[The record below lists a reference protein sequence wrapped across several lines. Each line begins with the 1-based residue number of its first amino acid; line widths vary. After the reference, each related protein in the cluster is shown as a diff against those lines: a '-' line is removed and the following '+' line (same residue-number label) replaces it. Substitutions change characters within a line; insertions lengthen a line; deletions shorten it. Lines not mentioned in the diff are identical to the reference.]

1 MSSPPRR
8 ALIVID
14 VQNEYVSGRL
24 RIEHPPVETSL
35 AHIGR
40 AIDTARAAGIPVIVV
55 QNNAPETAPIFALGS
70 HGWQLHRVVA
80 ARPHDHRIEKT
91 LPSAF
96 AQTDLAEWLERHAID
111 TLTVAGYM
119 THNCDA
125 STIVDAVHRG
135 LTCEFL
141 VDATGAVPYAN
152 DAGSASAEEIHR
164 VFSVVLHS
172 RFAAVVTTDTWI
184 AAARALQPLTRG
196 NIFASNQHALATRG
210 DAAEKAA

>member
-1 MSSPPRR
+1 MTQPPRR

-24 RIEHPPVETSL
+24 RIEHPPVDTSL

-40 AIDTARAAGIPVIVV
+40 AIDAARAANIPVIVV
-55 QNNAPETAPIFALGS
+55 QNHAPEGAPLFARGS
-70 HGWQLHRVVA
+70 HGWQLHAVVA
-80 ARPHDHRIEKT
+80 SRPHDHRVEKT

-96 AQTDLAEWLERHAID
+96 AQTDLADWLARHAID

-119 THNCDA
+119 SHNCDA

-152 DAGSASAEEIHR
+152 DAGAATAEEIHR
-164 VFSVVLHS
+164 IFSVVLHS
-172 RFAAVVTTDTWI
+172 RFAAVVSTDAWI
-184 AAARALQPLTRG
+184 EAAQAQLPLPRG
-196 NIFASNQHALATRG
+196 NIFASNQ
-210 DAAEKAA
+210 AAIERTA